1 MIVKLIYD
9 KGYPFI
15 SIVAI
20 QLGQFID
27 RSENFFIILIII
39 LQVVIGLLTIWKLH
53 GDIKNNQSKTGT
65 DKKRKKHKK

>member
-1 MIVKLIYD
+1 MIGRLIYD

-27 RSENFFIILIII
+27 RSENIIIILVII
-39 LQVVIGLLTIWKLH
+39 LQVIIGMLTIWKLH
-53 GDIKNNQSKTGT
+53 GDIKNNKLKRRNKINGTSKTE
-65 DKKRKKHKK
+65 